1 MEEFSKNIDGIRN
14 MLKDSKAEKYAIVNP
29 ELVTLDEYVKGLYL
43 KVLCTVINYQNDPSE
58 MQILY
63 LKRIVNGISIDDTA
77 EECMRKALEISIE
90 DMQEFLSIM
99 GKLNCKYYFAVDGII
114 LSLLGKGNA
123 PGYDYLAEILELL
136 EINKADLE
144 YICMITKSVL
154 QQDSSFYDKAKEL
167 VNERVEKLDFAP
179 YIHSYY
185 AGAIV
190 DTDTEKH
197 YSAPDMNL
205 SYNIEYLCNY
215 RERKVVFENVEIEFD
230 FEWTFDGCEEVVFRN
245 CSLLGKGGTIKIT
258 SVGTVRFENC
268 RIEKFTNRF
277 TDMNNVNNLYV
288 QNCEIIEC
296 GYTCDGD
303 KRGGVLHCYGNEIHE
318 ICLMDNKLL
327 NCYIKAERQRYN
339 YGVSGVFIG
348 LDGQYVESLKAENN
362 EFIGCSCINN
372 GNYTMAQI
380 GGFYTENCIA
390 SNNRCSGELLRV
402 FENSEY
408 ENNR

>member
-1 MEEFSKNIDGIRN
+1 
-14 MLKDSKAEKYAIVNP
+14 MLKDLKAEKYAIVNP
-29 ELVTLDEYVKGLYL
+29 ELVALDEYVKGLYL
-43 KVLCTVINYQNDPSE
+43 KVLCTVIQYENDPSE

-77 EECMRKALEISIE
+77 EECMRKALEISTE

-99 GKLNCKYYFAVDGII
+99 EKSNCKYYFAVDGII
-114 LSLLGKGNA
+114 LSSLGKGNA
-123 PGYDYLAEILELL
+123 PSYDYLAEIVELL
-136 EINKADLE
+136 EINKSDLE
-144 YICMITKSVL
+144 YLCTITKSVL
-154 QQDSSFYDKAKEL
+154 QQDSAFYDQAKEL
-167 VNERVEKLDFAP
+167 VNERVGQLDFTP
-179 YIHSYY
+179 YIQNYY

-197 YSAPDMNL
+197 YFAPNMNL

-215 RERKVVFENVEIEFD
+215 RERKVVFENVEIEVD

-245 CSLLGKGGTIKIT
+245 CRLLGKGGTIKIT

-268 RIEKFTNRF
+268 KIEKFANRF
-277 TDMNNVNNLYV
+277 LEMKNINNLHV

-296 GYTCDGD
+296 GYTCVGYE
-303 KRGGVLHCYGNEIHE
+303 RGGVIYCSGIHE
-318 ICLMDNKLL
+318 ICLIGNKLL
-327 NCYIKAERQRYN
+327 NCYIKAEAIYS
-339 YGVSGVFIG
+339 GVSGVFIG
-348 LDGQYVESLKAENN
+348 LDGQYVESVKVENN

-372 GNYTMAQI
+372 GEYTMAQI
-380 GGFYTENCIA
+380 GGLYTKNCIA

-402 FENSEY
+402 FEDSRY